1 MTPFPGD
8 GPTTIFGSTDADDS
22 DGRGPLQYHEAR
34 GRTEGQ
40 LDDDEEWES
49 DVRTGPLARPFACSR
64 APLTS

>member
-49 DVRTGPLARPFACSR
+49 DVSHDARSKRQTYPFHVKD
-64 APLTS
+64 